1 MRIMTGASGRD
12 ARPQDKDFQTVMA
25 SRAVREGS
33 LKGLGCP
40 SPFHWRFC
48 ANGQLPK
55 RPGIRPADLLFLDL
69 LDFREEVPECGDTTS
84 ASAG

>member
-1 MRIMTGASGRD
+1 
-12 ARPQDKDFQTVMA
+12 MA
-25 SRAVREGS
+25 SRAVREDVAR
-33 LKGLGCP
+33 LKGSVARALFIAE
-40 SPFHWRFC
+40 S
-48 ANGQLPK
+48 NGQLPK

>member
-1 MRIMTGASGRD
+1 
-12 ARPQDKDFQTVMA
+12 MA
-25 SRAVREGS
+25 SRAVREDVAR
-33 LKGLGCP
+33 LRARLP
-40 SPFHWRFC
+40 EPFHRRSS